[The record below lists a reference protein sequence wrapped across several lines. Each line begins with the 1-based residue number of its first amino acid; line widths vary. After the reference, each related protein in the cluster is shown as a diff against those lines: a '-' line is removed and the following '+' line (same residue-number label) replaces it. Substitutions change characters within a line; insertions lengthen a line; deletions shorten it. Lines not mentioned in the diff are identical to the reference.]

1 MKKGLYFIIS
11 VLVSASVYAGDP
23 PKHLLHL
30 QYVMLQVRK

>member
-23 PKHLLHL
+23 PNTFFI
-30 QYVMLQVRK
+30 YSM